1 MRKISFILLTT
12 VAMLT
17 SFYSCKSDK
26 AGDNQEIHIREAEM
40 ILSPSDTT
48 EVMMLV
54 NQFLENVKAN
64 DIDAAISMLYYLD
77 KDQITE
83 LPPNLEKKERATLS
97 LRGISYDIEDIRF
110 LRETDSQV
118 RYTVT
123 LFERKSADNRPNKV
137 SFVIKP
143 VRRNKQWYLTLAD
156 SETSNYN
163 QIPSG
168 TEIQN

>member
-1 MRKISFILLTT
+1 MRKISFILLMT
-12 VAMLT
+12 VAVLT
-17 SFYSCKSDK
+17 SFYSCKDK
-26 AGDNQEIHIREAEM
+26 TEEKKEIHIREAEM

-48 EVMMLV
+48 EVMTLV

-64 DIDAAISMLYYLD
+64 DIDAAIGMLYFLD
-77 KDQITE
+77 KDQITS
-83 LPPNLEKKERATLS
+83 LPPALEKKERATLS
-97 LRGISYDIEDIRF
+97 IRGISYDIEDIKF

-156 SETSNYN
+156 SETANYN
-163 QIPSG
+163 NLSSG

>member
-1 MRKISFILLTT
+1 MRKYLTVFFTALTLLTCI
-12 VAMLT
+12 
-17 SFYSCKSDK
+17 SSCKSDK
-26 AGDNQEIHIREAEM
+26 TSAPQDTPIRQAEM

-48 EVMMLV
+48 EVLALA

-64 DIDAAISMLYYLD
+64 DIDAAIKMLYYLD
-77 KDQITE
+77 KDSIVE
-83 LPPNLEKKERATLS
+83 LPPALEKKERTVLA
-97 LRGISYDIEDIRF
+97 LRGISYDLQDIKF

-143 VRRNKQWYLTLAD
+143 VRRNNRWYLTLAD
-156 SETSNYN
+156 SETANYN

-168 TEIQN
+168 TEIKN